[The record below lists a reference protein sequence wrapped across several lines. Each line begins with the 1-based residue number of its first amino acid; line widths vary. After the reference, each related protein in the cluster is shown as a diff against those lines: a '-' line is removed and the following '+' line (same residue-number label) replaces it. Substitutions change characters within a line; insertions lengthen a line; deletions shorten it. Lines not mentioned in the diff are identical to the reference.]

1 MKKINE
7 VVEKIKT
14 NRKIQIV
21 LIVFLFLIIALL
33 ILNMFLPSPKSN
45 EVANIA
51 PPPNLIKKIKATKRI
66 SKKQPIEKENE
77 NHKKHIVIK
86 KRNSIEEEAG
96 KIETKKVVNKNLRNE
111 KLNLDKKKVYV
122 YKGELLVD
130 GKIND
135 KVIVN
140 GDIYKKG
147 DILFGKEIEKIEG
160 NYVYFDD
167 GTKYSVII
175 K

>member
-21 LIVFLFLIIALL
+21 LIVFLFLVIALL

-51 PPPNLIKKIKATKRI
+51 PPPNLVKKVKVKKKIN
-66 SKKQPIEKENE
+66 KK
-77 NHKKHIVIK
+77 HKKHIVVK
-86 KRNSIEEEAG
+86 KENGNEKKENKVEKENIEKVEN
-96 KIETKKVVNKNLRNE
+96 KKVINE

-135 KVIVN
+135 RVIVD

-167 GTKYSVII
+167 GTKYFII
-175 K
+175 IR